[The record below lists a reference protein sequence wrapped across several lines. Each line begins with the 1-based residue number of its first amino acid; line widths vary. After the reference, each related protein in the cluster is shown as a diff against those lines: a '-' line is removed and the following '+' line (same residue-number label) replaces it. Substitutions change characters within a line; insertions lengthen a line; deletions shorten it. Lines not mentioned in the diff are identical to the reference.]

1 MKQYHAPEM
10 KRLTLDSDMDVITAS
25 SASSKKLTLL
35 ASGDGNNWFVSNPN
49 AD

>member
-1 MKQYHAPEM
+1 M
-10 KRLTLDSDMDVITAS
+10 KRLTLDSDMDVITA

-49 AD
+49 AN